1 MELKWKI
8 ISFLGDSNTFGKRI
22 SDKEKDRFDN
32 IIKQMC
38 GLKRV
43 NNYGISG
50 TRIAYQKN
58 PSPKALH
65 DEDFCMR
72 AWQLDPESDVI
83 VVMGGSNDYYTG
95 DAPLGEIGDK
105 TRSTFSGA
113 LEYLC
118 SLLEELYPKAVKVF
132 LTPSHCKEDYLPSPS
147 PLKANCPEK
156 RTLVEYVDRV
166 IEIAKAHG
174 FPVFDMYRN
183 LGIDLSKPDQA
194 KQYSYDSYHFNEV
207 ANHII
212 AEKLAGFLQELPDP
226 K

>member
-1 MELKWKI
+1 MKLEGKV
-8 ISFLGDSNTFGKRI
+8 ISFLGDSNTFGKRL
-22 SDKEKDRFDN
+22 SNKGEDRFDN
-32 IIKQMC
+32 IVKGLC

-50 TRIAYQKN
+50 TRIAFQRN

-95 DAPLGEIGDK
+95 DAPLGEIGDE

-113 LEYLC
+113 VEYLC
-118 SLLEELYPKAVKVF
+118 RLLDDLYPNAVKVF
-132 LTPSHCKEDYLPSPS
+132 LTPPHCKGDYLPSTS

-166 IEIAKAHG
+166 IEIVKAHG
-174 FPVFDMYRN
+174 FPVFDVYRN
-183 LGIDLSKPDQA
+183 LGIDLSDPIQA
-194 KQYSYDSYHFNEV
+194 ELYSFDGMHFNEK
-207 ANHII
+207 ANRILGSR
-212 AEKLAGFLQELPDP
+212 LADFL
-226 K
+226 KAI